1 MPSNIQFTLDTF
13 APASVVLTAPANSGS
28 LVVSVNAST
37 TDSDTTG
44 YTMKLWGAGVSAD
57 TIAGTTKAN
66 APVLAY
72 TTGAK
77 NVTFVAEGSS
87 QLNLA
92 VYDDVG
98 NETLATP
105 VTINIVTTLAT
116 VTVSN
121 INGGNTAHTKFSTT
135 PPYNV
140 LSFNFTSS
148 MDYTEWRILRVS
160 TTGSLV
166 GSGTAIG
173 TANGSTNI
181 SGVETVPAGTP
192 KAVSINMLD
201 LPTQVNEL
209 KIIKVFVKNVAGN
222 WSEA

>member
-1 MPSNIQFTLDTF
+1 MASNIQFTLDTS
-13 APASVVLTAPANSGS
+13 APASVVLTAPANSGT
-28 LVVSVNAST
+28 LTVSVNAST
-37 TDSDTTG
+37 SDADTTG
-44 YTMKLWGAGVSAD
+44 YTMKLWGTGVSAD

-72 TTGAK
+72 TTASK
-77 NVTFVAEGSS
+77 VVTFLAEGST

-98 NETLATP
+98 NETVATP

-116 VTVSN
+116 ITVSN
-121 INGGNTAHTKFSTT
+121 IGGGNTAHTKFSTT
-135 PPYNV
+135 APYNV

-148 MDYTEWRILRVS
+148 MDYIEYRVLRVS
-160 TTGSLV
+160 TTGSLI
-166 GSGTAIG
+166 GTGTAIG
-173 TANGSTNI
+173 TTNGSTNV
-181 SGVETVPAGTP
+181 GAVETVTAGTP
-192 KAVSINMLD
+192 KSVTINMLD

>member
-1 MPSNIQFTLDTF
+1 MASNIQFTLDTQ

-28 LVVSVNAST
+28 LAVSVSAST
-37 TDSDTTG
+37 TDTDTTG
-44 YTMKLWGAGVSAD
+44 YTMKFWGTGVSAD
-57 TIAGTTKAN
+57 VVAGTTKAN
-66 APVLAY
+66 APSLAF
-72 TTGAK
+72 TTAQK
-77 NVTFVAEGSS
+77 TVTFVGEGSTT
-87 QLNLA
+87 LNLA

-105 VTINIVTTLAT
+105 VTINIVTSLAT

-121 INGGNTAHTKFSTT
+121 ISGGNTGHTKFSTT
-135 PPYNV
+135 SPYNV
-140 LSFNFTSS
+140 LTFNFTSS
-148 MDYTEWRILRVS
+148 MDYTEYKVLRVS

-166 GSGTAIG
+166 GTGIAI
-173 TANGSTNI
+173 TTTNGSTNV
-181 SGVETVPAGTP
+181 GAVESVTAGTP
-192 KAVSINMLD
+192 KTVTINMLD